1 MKRLVFRTFFSARK
15 TFRRKYNESFEWSTI
30 SSWLWI
36 AKQDIELNG
45 HRIWSH
51 GTKAVIFALH
61 SRSQTYELGIKPDR
75 AVNFLSKVLTV
86 EDESENAFK
95 AAEDI
100 IKLRTRKGIEN
111 VEKKIQNLD
120 TKLDKSLLSERWKC
134 ELEGEK
140 DALTE
145 RLAKLK
151 DLEKKWKCF
160 LPEESTA
167 KKAQN
172 CSRSCSYK

>member
-1 MKRLVFRTFFSARK
+1 MAL
-15 TFRRKYNESFEWSTI
+15 
-30 SSWLWI
+30 
-36 AKQDIELNG
+36 
-45 HRIWSH
+45 
-51 GTKAVIFALH
+51 KAVIFALH

-86 EDESENAFK
+86 ADESENAFK

-100 IKLRTRKGIEN
+100 MKLRTRKGIEN

-120 TKLDKSLLSERWKC
+120 TKLAKSLLSERWKC

-151 DLEKKWKCF
+151 DLEKN
-160 LPEESTA
+160 ESA
-167 KKAQN
+167 SSQRKAQQRKRKIAQDLVATNRLKKRKLGQGHHN
-172 CSRSCSYK
+172 CCIQKTKPS

>member
-1 MKRLVFRTFFSARK
+1 MFIITEVFGKRYILLKNEEVSIQDFLALEKLSEENTMSRLSG
-15 TFRRKYNESFEWSTI
+15 RRFPLDS
-30 SSWLWI
+30 
-36 AKQDIELNG
+36 ELLNK
-45 HRIWSH
+45 ILNSMD
-51 GTKAVIFALH
+51 TEYDPMALKAVIFALH

-95 AAEDI
+95 AAGDI
-100 IKLRTRKGIEN
+100 MKLRTLKGIEN

-120 TKLDKSLLSERWKC
+120 KKLDKSLLSERWKC

-151 DLEKKWKCF
+151 DLEKK
-160 LPEESTA
+160 
-167 KKAQN
+167 
-172 CSRSCSYK
+172 

>member
-1 MKRLVFRTFFSARK
+1 MFIITEVFGKRYILLKNEEVSIQDFLALEKLSEENTMSRLSG
-15 TFRRKYNESFEWSTI
+15 RRFPLDS
-30 SSWLWI
+30 
-36 AKQDIELNG
+36 ELLNK
-45 HRIWSH
+45 ILNSMD
-51 GTKAVIFALH
+51 TEYDPMALKAVIFALH

-95 AAEDI
+95 AAGDI
-100 IKLRTRKGIEN
+100 MKLRTLKGIEN

-151 DLEKKWKCF
+151 D
-160 LPEESTA
+160 
-167 KKAQN
+167 
-172 CSRSCSYK
+172 